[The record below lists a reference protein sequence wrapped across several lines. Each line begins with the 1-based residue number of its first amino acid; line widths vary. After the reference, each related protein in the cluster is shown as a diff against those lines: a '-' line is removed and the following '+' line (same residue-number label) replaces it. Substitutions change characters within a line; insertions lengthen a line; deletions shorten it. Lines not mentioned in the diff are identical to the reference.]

1 MLQFIKKLLKKIRPR
16 SKLMYKI
23 GNIKNHNSLV
33 DTLTPNM
40 VEIGDNFISAP
51 GSIILSHD
59 ASLYVHTGKYRIEKT
74 KIGNNVFLGANAI
87 VLPGVTIGNNV
98 IVGAGSVVTKDV
110 NDNSVV
116 CGNPAKFQC
125 TVEDYIAKCY
135 ERDILVSAPQNFKN
149 IFLNE
154 GITMGDR
161 LELQKNAELH
171 YKVNVGD

>member
-1 MLQFIKKLLKKIRPR
+1 MLQFIKSLIKKIRPR
-16 SKLMYKI
+16 QKPMYKI

-51 GSIILSHD
+51 GSIVLSHD

-74 KIGNNVFLGANAI
+74 KIGSNVFLGANSI

-110 NDNSVV
+110 IDNSVV
-116 CGNPAKFQC
+116 CGNPAKFYC
-125 TVEDYIAKCY
+125 TVEAYISKCND
-135 ERDILVSAPQNFKN
+135 RDVLISAPDSFKKL
-149 IFLNE
+149 FLNDV
-154 GITMGDR
+154 ITSEAR
-161 LELQKNAELH
+161 LELQQNAELH
-171 YKVNVGD
+171 YSSNIRD